1 MNNKVLACARRRG
14 AAAVAVLV
22 LAAASGAAAAL
33 STPVAA
39 VAAAAAAAVGGAL
52 QAAAPAKAQEG
63 PTAAEILARA
73 IARQGVPKGV
83 DPAAATPL
91 VLFAKTNLQFRDDK
105 GNDVVLDA
113 ERRFLAPDRIW
124 TQLTDKATGTVTQ
137 SGYDGKFPWFYGA
150 PKGVRRL
157 DGPDNANDLKQLTS
171 DVEITSAL
179 ARALLLARLQRELK
193 DLKRLDDATH
203 GDAKLLVVEGDA
215 QVDMNQ
221 KKTPTRLRLQLA
233 EKDAQLL
240 GVRVAFE
247 GRDPLQMWFSRH
259 EVAGGFE
266 FPHKIEVFREGS
278 AQPQLKIFVSAL
290 DLAPHFTD
298 ADFAPPTK

>member
-1 MNNKVLACARRRG
+1 MPGRRRRG
-14 AAAVAVLV
+14 HH
-22 LAAASGAAAAL
+22 SRRAL
-33 STPVAA
+33 R
-39 VAAAAAAAVGGAL
+39 
-52 QAAAPAKAQEG
+52 E
-63 PTAAEILARA
+63 
-73 IARQGVPKGV
+73 
-83 DPAAATPL
+83 
-91 VLFAKTNLQFRDDK
+91 TNLQFRDDK

-193 DLKRLDDATH
+193 DLKRLDDATR

-221 KKTPTRLRLQLA
+221 KKTPTRLRLQVA

-240 GVRVAFE
+240 GVRVVFRA
-247 GRDPLQMWFSRH
+247 RPAADVVSRH
-259 EVAGGFE
+259 EVASASVPTRSKSSARAPRSRSSRSSSRPRPR
-266 FPHKIEVFREGS
+266 PHLR
-278 AQPQLKIFVSAL
+278 
-290 DLAPHFTD
+290 T
-298 ADFAPPTK
+298 PTSPRQIGRGWMCGCT